1 MVSERLSWRV
11 TCLCRFSSLDSCLK
25 MFLWT
30 YKEVDLAPHPLV
42 GLVLQIDAEKIP
54 QALSFVSLDHFLR
67 VSKQGPCLTA
77 ISSKNIAYK
86 SIA

>member
-1 MVSERLSWRV
+1 MA
-11 TCLCRFSSLDSCLK
+11 CDMPDLCKLPSLDSCQK
-25 MFLWT
+25 RSLWT
-30 YKEVDLAPHPLV
+30 QEEVDLAAHPVV
-42 GLVLQIDAEKIP
+42 GPVLEVGDAEKFP